1 MEGTGKLAAVVA
13 AALAKLEAELTRA
26 AEGLLHGDLLVGERR
41 LQQVFRQVGS
51 VVGSGVLAARA
62 AGAEGRAAGC
72 PACGGRLQMVGAARE
87 RTVLGLVGE
96 YRFTRPT
103 FTCAACQAGS
113 APLDEALGLGG
124 ARLSP
129 GLAQVLCQA
138 AAALPFAEAG
148 AQVQGSLGVAVDA
161 ETIRR
166 LAEGM
171 GAVIEHDQ
179 ADRRQWATPA
189 AAVPACLLVEADGV
203 HTPLLDG
210 YHETKVG
217 RVAALGP
224 ATRTDPETGRVTLV
238 PHPAAFCST
247 LEGTAA
253 FFPRLTREAWRAG
266 FTRGVRQVVFI
277 ADGGEWIWQQARTQF
292 SHPDVEVVEILDYY
306 HACEHLA
313 AVARAV
319 HDAEPVRAAT
329 WFADQKHALLH
340 QGPTPIRAALDA
352 CLKRD
357 ESAPDLAESVRD
369 LVRRTHA
376 YFTVHAA
383 RMDYPTFAA
392 RHFPLGSGAIE
403 SACKLLISQREK
415 LSGMRWS
422 PAGAQQTAN
431 LRALYRSPQERWTIF
446 WASHPLARARRLA
459 PLAPPLLAAV
469 PPAPAEATAPPPVL
483 VPKEAALDP
492 PAVPATARIATVGK
506 PWAKGKDHWR
516 HSPISHARSA

>member
-1 MEGTGKLAAVVA
+1 MVEGTGKLTAMVA
-13 AALAKLEAELTRA
+13 AAVAKLEGELRRA
-26 AEGLLHGDLLVGERR
+26 GADLLSEDLLVVERR

-51 VVGSGVLAARA
+51 VVGSGVLQTRA
-62 AGAEGRAAGC
+62 AGAEGQAAEC
-72 PACGGRLQMVGAARE
+72 PVCGGRLHLVGAARE

-96 YRFTRPT
+96 YRFARPT
-103 FTCAACQAGS
+103 FTCGGCQAGY
-113 APLDEALGLGG
+113 APLDEAVGLGA

-129 GLAQVLCQA
+129 ALAQVLCQA

-148 AQVQGSLGVAVDA
+148 AQVQGSLGVAVDG

-179 ADRRQWATPA
+179 ADRTVWALPE

-224 ATRTDPETGRVTLV
+224 ALRTDPETGRLTLV
-238 PHPAAFCST
+238 VQPSCFCST
-247 LEGTAA
+247 LEGTDA

-277 ADGGEWIWQQARTQF
+277 ADGGEWIWHQARTQF
-292 SHPDVEVVEILDYY
+292 SQPGVEVVEMLDYY

-313 AVARAV
+313 EVAKAV
-319 HDAEPVRAAT
+319 HGTEPLRAAT

-340 QGPTPIRAALDA
+340 QGPAPVLAALDA
-352 CLKRD
+352 CRDRD
-357 ESAPDLAESVRD
+357 EAAPD

-376 YFTVHAA
+376 YFTAHAA
-383 RMDYPTFAA
+383 RMDYPAFAD

-431 LRALYRSPQERWTIF
+431 LRALYRSAPARWTTF
-446 WASHPLARARRLA
+446 WASQPLRRARRLA
-459 PLAPPLLAAV
+459 PPAPPVLASAPPTPASKTPPPPPILL
-469 PPAPAEATAPPPVL
+469 PAPAPTPA
-483 VPKEAALDP
+483 DP
-492 PAVPATARIATVGK
+492 SPTTARIATAGK

-516 HSPISHARSA
+516 HSPIRHLRSA

>member
-13 AALAKLEAELTRA
+13 AAVAKLEAALTGA
-26 AEGLLHGDLLVGERR
+26 AEDLLSKDLLVVEHR
-41 LQQVFRQVGS
+41 LQAIFRQVGN
-51 VVGSGVLAARA
+51 VVGSGVLQARA
-62 AGAEGRAAGC
+62 RGAEGQAAEC
-72 PACGGRLQMVGAARE
+72 PVCGGRLHLVGAARE

-96 YRFTRPT
+96 YRIGRAT
-103 FTCAACQAGS
+103 FTCGQCHEGY
-113 APLDEALGLGG
+113 APLDEAMGLGA

-129 GLAQVLCQA
+129 ALAQVLCRA

-148 AQVQGSLGVAVDA
+148 AQVEGSLGVAVDA

-166 LAEGM
+166 LAEGL

-179 ADRRQWATPA
+179 ADRTQWALPE
-189 AAVPACLLVEADGV
+189 AAVSACLLVEADGV

-224 ATRTDPETGRVTLV
+224 GLRTDPETGRVTLV
-238 PHPAAFCST
+238 AQPSSFCST
-247 LEGTAA
+247 LEGTEA

-266 FTRGVRQVVFI
+266 FTRGVRQVVFL

-292 SHPDVEVVEILDYY
+292 SHPGVEVVEILDYY

-319 HDAEPVRAAT
+319 HAGEPVRAAT
-329 WFADQKHALLH
+329 WFADQRHTLLH
-340 QGPTPIRAALDA
+340 HGPAPILAALDA
-352 CLKRD
+352 CRDPDADRALD
-357 ESAPDLAESVRD
+357 ESARD

-376 YFTVHAA
+376 YFSTHAA

-431 LRALYRSPQERWTIF
+431 LRAMYRSAPPRWTAF

-459 PLAPPLLAAV
+459 PAPPPLLATA
-469 PPAPAEATAPPPVL
+469 PPVLIAQTPPPPPVLLPASAPTPATAPPT
-483 VPKEAALDP
+483 
-492 PAVPATARIATVGK
+492 ATRIATAGK

-516 HSPISHARSA
+516 HSPISHSRSA

>member
-1 MEGTGKLAAVVA
+1 MMEGTEKLAAVVA
-13 AALAKLEAELTRA
+13 AAVTKLEAELTRA
-26 AEGLLHGDLLVGERR
+26 AAGLLSEDLLVVEHR

-51 VVGSGVLAARA
+51 VVGSGVLQARA
-62 AGAEGRAAGC
+62 GGADGQATGF
-72 PACGGRLQMVGAARE
+72 PVCGGRLHLVGAARA

-96 YRFTRPT
+96 YRFARAT
-103 FTCAACQAGS
+103 FTCGRCQAGH
-113 APLDEALGLGG
+113 APLDAALGLGA

-129 GLAQVLCQA
+129 ALAEVLCRA

-148 AQVQGSLGVAVDA
+148 ESVAGSLGVTVDG

-166 LAEGM
+166 LDEGM

-179 ADRRQWATPA
+179 ADRTAWALPA

-224 ATRTDPETGRVTLV
+224 AVRTDPETGRVTLV
-238 PHPAAFCST
+238 AQPSSFCST
-247 LEGTAA
+247 LEGTEA

-277 ADGGEWIWQQARTQF
+277 ADGGEWIWHQARTQF
-292 SHPDVEVVEILDYY
+292 SHPGVEVVEILDYY

-313 AVARAV
+313 AVATAL
-319 HDAEPVRAAT
+319 HGAEPVRAAT
-329 WFADQKHALLH
+329 WFADQRHALLH
-340 QGPTPIRAALDA
+340 QGPAPLLAALDA
-352 CLKRD
+352 CLD
-357 ESAPDLAESVRD
+357 LDAPASD
-369 LVRRTHA
+369 LVRRTPA
-376 YFTVHAA
+376 YFTAHAA

-422 PAGAQQTAN
+422 PAGAQKTAN
-431 LRALYRSPQERWTIF
+431 LRALARSTPACWTSF
-446 WASHPLARARRLA
+446 WASHPLVRARRLA
-459 PLAPPLLAAV
+459 RAAPPVL
-469 PPAPAEATAPPPVL
+469 ATAPPAEVPPPPPVL
-483 VPKEAALDP
+483 LPTPTSADVQP
-492 PAVPATARIATVGK
+492 TSTRIATAGK

-516 HSPISHARSA
+516 HSPISHPRSA